1 MTGVNQAGRGENSAQ
16 TGTNLVATPQ
26 LPSRIWQQALSAAK
40 IERDPVQEQAL
51 PLLDQVVNQFMRPVQ
66 RTVWRGVEV
75 WRGLLESQ
83 PTMRGIYLHGDVG
96 RGKSYLMQLIFEAVP
111 IAEKRRVHFH
121 PFMEELHQRLHQAE
135 PPANVD
141 LMLYIASQIAA
152 QARLLCFDEFY
163 ITTIADGVLLGRLLE
178 SLFLCGVTV
187 CATSNW
193 APDDLFQGGFN
204 RGSVLPFIALIK
216 KRILV
221 CELTQGKDWRRQ
233 AAIRSG
239 CTLLGPE
246 QLFLRLTSR
255 QPENTTLILRHT
267 PVPVLAM
274 ADGVFWFGFTALC
287 SSMLG
292 RAEYITLCKQAK
304 ILIVSALPRLS
315 CEDADTAMRFVV
327 LVDLLYEQRI
337 PLRVY
342 SAIPLEEI
350 CYNDEIAFAWRR
362 AVSRVHELCR
372 TGVIPLE

>member
-1 MTGVNQAGRGENSAQ
+1 MNGASLPVASQ
-16 TGTNLVATPQ
+16 TAAIVPVT
-26 LPSRIWQQALSAAK
+26 LPSRLWRQALVVAK
-40 IERDPVQEQAL
+40 IERDPVQEQTL
-51 PLLDQVVNQFMRPVQ
+51 PLLDQVVSLLLRPVQ

-111 IAEKRRVHFH
+111 IQEKRRVHFH

-141 LMLYIASQIAA
+141 LMLYIASQIATE
-152 QARLLCFDEFY
+152 ARLLCFDEFY

-193 APDDLFQGGFN
+193 APDDLFQGGYN

-233 AAIRSG
+233 AAVRSG
-239 CTLLGPE
+239 CTLLGPD
-246 QLFLRLTSR
+246 QLFARLSHSSARPCTLLLRQTS
-255 QPENTTLILRHT
+255 
-267 PVPVLAM
+267 VPVLGM
-274 ADGVFWFGFTALC
+274 AGGIFWFDFMALC

-292 RAEYITLCKQAK
+292 RAEYIFLCKQAK
-304 ILIVSALPRLS
+304 VLIVSNLPRLT
-315 CEDADTAMRFVV
+315 CDDADTAMRFVV

-342 SAIPLEEI
+342 SAIPLEEV
-350 CYNDEIAFAWRR
+350 CYSGEIAFAWRR

-372 TGVIPLE
+372 TGAIPLE

>member
-1 MTGVNQAGRGENSAQ
+1 MTGLSPGGWQSA
-16 TGTNLVATPQ
+16 TTPVPERAQ
-26 LPSRIWQQALSAAK
+26 SAVLPSRVWQKALAAAR
-40 IERDPVQEQAL
+40 IERDPVQEQTL
-51 PLLDQVVNQFMRPVQ
+51 PLLDQVVNQLAKPVH

-96 RGKSYLMQLIFEAVP
+96 RGKSYLMQLIFETVP

-135 PPANVD
+135 APANVD
-141 LMLYIASQIAA
+141 LMLFIASQIAQ

-204 RGSVLPFIALIK
+204 RNSVLPFIALIK
-216 KRILV
+216 KRILI

-239 CTLLGPE
+239 CTLLSAD
-246 QLFLRLTSR
+246 QLFVRLSNSPPQAMTVTLRQS
-255 QPENTTLILRHT
+255 
-267 PVPVLAM
+267 PVAVLAM
-274 ADGVFWFGFTALC
+274 ADGVFWFDFLALC

-292 RAEYITLCKQAK
+292 RAEYIFLCKQAK
-304 ILIVSALPRLS
+304 IIIISGLPRLT
-315 CEDADTAMRFVV
+315 CDDADIAMRFVV

-342 SAIPLEEI
+342 SAIPLEDV
-350 CYNDEIAFAWRR
+350 CHTGEIAFAWRR